1 MAVYRNLILFGFL
14 FFLIF
19 LSCKPKVATDEGVS
33 PQATT
38 LNLLHDEAKGT
49 ISVLRE
55 DETEPILVQNAKEG
69 FRPYIHPLLPPD
81 GKGLLT
87 EYSPGHHKHQTG
99 LYWGLT
105 RVNGRDYFHNPQED
119 YWKKIA
125 LNIIE
130 ESGEQVKWQTIYQ
143 LLDSLGNPVMEETLN
158 WTLSELD
165 GEYALD
171 LEWKGEAKTDVTIGQ
186 YDYGSLFLRMPWKEG
201 IDGEI
206 INAARQ
212 KDEQAEGQP
221 AMWINVG
228 MTVEGREDRANVA
241 IFDHPEN
248 RGYPNKWRV
257 DGQLGLGPSFTK
269 EGDWQ
274 IEKGK
279 TETVKLRLLVYTGEF
294 NDVSLTESWGKFS
307 GKEGMYNTTE
317 LWGIAQEE
325 GRNAKFLTAQEAVDA
340 MTIKSGYQV
349 NVWASEPMMTQPM
362 AFCWDDRGRLWIA
375 ENKDY
380 ESRGDGFSNSGESRI
395 LILEDTDGDGA
406 ADKQSVFMEGLAF
419 PAAIAVGFDGVFIGA
434 PPNLIFV
441 PDKNQDDKADLDKIE
456 ILLTGWGIRDRHET
470 LNSLHW
476 GPDGWLYGLQGFATP
491 SKIRKPKNEGDAKLY
506 YHKDEFPED
515 LLEKEGVD
523 INGGVWRYHPVKDRF
538 EVVAHGF
545 SNPWG
550 IDYDAKGQLFMS
562 ACVIPHLWH
571 VVPGGIY
578 HRQGG
583 QHFNPYVYEDIK
595 TIANHSHRSAHGGAR
610 VYQSDAFP
618 EEEKGRIF
626 MANIHEHGVLSDI
639 LIPKG
644 SGFEGK
650 HGDEFMM
657 ANNAQWVGFSMEIGP
672 DGGLYALDW
681 HDADICGKEVLNE
694 ETGRIFRIMPEKSLA
709 QNFPGR
715 YSDLNKMSDAQLVAL
730 QTNPSDW
737 HARRARGIL
746 HKRAVN
752 KTLQPTTNAAL
763 KSIFQKDKN
772 PDWRLRAMW
781 TLHQTGGFTDKEL
794 IEALSD
800 KDPYVRAWAIQ
811 LLCEDMKPSPEALSK
826 FKSLA
831 KSDPSPVVRLYLAAA
846 VQRVPDAEKWE
857 IAGSLIG
864 HSEDEKDHNLPKM
877 LWYGVEPLFAG
888 DVDKFLQLVQSSQLT
903 FVTQNMARR
912 AVDGNQLEKLV
923 ALIAK
928 DGPNTELLMA
938 GMLSGMEGRTDLKM
952 PSNWKTVS
960 EKMGKS
966 GGKRQTLALEISGL
980 FGDAEATQRAF
991 TTLKNKNSSLEQRKK
1006 ALQTLAAQQQKAL
1019 PAEIPA
1025 LLQESEM
1032 RKDAIRSIA
1041 AFDSESLG
1049 KLLLESFPNFS
1060 NDEKFEAMQTLSSRA
1075 RYGNMLTQ
1083 EIKAKKI
1090 AKSEVPASVAR
1101 QLLRVV
1107 GSGFIEVWGPIE
1119 SVAKDQAAYEKYRAM
1134 VTPTALAS
1142 ADLKAGKTV
1151 FAKSCGSCHKMYGD
1165 GGILGPDLTG
1175 SNRTDPEYILM
1186 NVLEPSF
1193 EIQDAYKM
1201 VVINTRDGRTYS
1213 GNIIS
1218 ENERQVTMRIV
1229 GQDQLLINK
1238 SGILSREVT
1247 DVSMMPTGL
1256 FENLSQEE
1264 IVNLMAYLK
1273 TNRRVD

>member
-1 MAVYRNLILFGFL
+1 MASTRISSFLGILFL
-14 FFLIF
+14 LAA
-19 LSCKPKVATDEGVS
+19 LSCNSKASSDGHASSQPTI
-33 PQATT
+33 
-38 LNLLHDEAKGT
+38 LNLSQDEAAGT

-55 DETEPILVQNAKEG
+55 GETEPIIVQHAKDD
-69 FRPYIHPLLPPD
+69 FRPYLHPIYAPD
-81 GKGLLT
+81 GKGILT
-87 EYSPGHHKHQTG
+87 EYSPGHHRHQTG
-99 LYWGLT
+99 LYWGMT
-105 RVNGRDYFHNPQED
+105 RVNGRDYFHNPQGD

-125 LNIIE
+125 LNVVEQRGE
-130 ESGEQVKWQTIYQ
+130 EVKWQTIYQ
-143 LLDSLGNPVMEETLN
+143 LLDSLGNPVMEETQN
-158 WTLSELD
+158 WTLSEVN

-171 LEWKGEAKTDVTIGQ
+171 LEWKGEAKTDLTIGQ

-212 KDEQAEGQP
+212 KNEQAEGQA

-228 MTVEGREDRANVA
+228 MTVDGRKDRANVA

-269 EGDWQ
+269 DGDWL

-279 TETVKLRLLVYTGEF
+279 TETIKLRLLVYTGEF
-294 NDVSLTESWGKFS
+294 NDLKLNESWGKFS

-340 MTIKSGYQV
+340 MTIKPGYKV

-380 ESRGDGFSNSGESRI
+380 ESRGDGFSNSGDSRI
-395 LILEDTDGDGA
+395 LILEDTDGDGK

-441 PDKNQDDKADLDKIE
+441 PDKNQDDKADLDDIK

-491 SKIRKPKNEGDAKLY
+491 SKIRKPKDDGDAKLY

-618 EEEKGRIF
+618 DEEKGRIF

-694 ETGRIFRIMPEKSLA
+694 ETGRIFRIMPEKSNA
-709 QNFPGR
+709 KNFPGR
-715 YSDLNKMSDAQLVAL
+715 YSDLNTMSDAQLVAL

-737 HARRARGIL
+737 HSRRARGIL

-752 KTLQPTTNAAL
+752 KKLQPETYTAL
-763 KSIFQKDKN
+763 KSIFLKDQN

-781 TLHQTGGFTDKEL
+781 SLHQTGGFSEKEL
-794 IEALSD
+794 TNSLSD
-800 KDPYVRAWAIQ
+800 KNPYIRAWAIQ
-811 LLCEDMKPSPEALSK
+811 LLCEDMNPADAALAK
-826 FKSLA
+826 FKIMA
-831 KSDPSPVVRLYLAAA
+831 KEDPSPVVRLYLAAA
-846 VQRVPDAEKWE
+846 VQRIPTAEKWE
-857 IAGSLIG
+857 LASSLLEHEG
-864 HSEDEKDHNLPKM
+864 DEKDHNLPKM
-877 LWYGVEPLFAG
+877 IWYGVEPLFAG
-888 DVDKFLQLVQSSQLT
+888 NADKFLELASSSKLT
-903 FVTQNMARR
+903 FVTQNIARR
-912 AVDGNQLEKLV
+912 AVDGNELEKLV
-923 ALIAK
+923 ATIGK
-928 DGPNTELLMA
+928 SGSSTESLMA
-938 GMLSGMEGRTDLKM
+938 GMLSGMEGRTDLQM
-952 PSNWKTVS
+952 PSNWKIVS
-960 EKMGKS
+960 EKMAKS
-966 GGKRQTLALEISGL
+966 GGKKQALALEISGL
-980 FGDAEATQRAF
+980 FGDAEANQRALA
-991 TTLKNKNSSLEQRKK
+991 TLKNKNSPIEQRKK

-1019 PAEIPA
+1019 PAEIPS
-1025 LLQESEM
+1025 LLQEPGLK
-1032 RKDAIRSIA
+1032 KDAIRSIA

-1049 KLLLESFPNFS
+1049 KLLLENFDKFS
-1060 NDEKFEAMQTLSSRA
+1060 SEEKLEAMQTLSSRP

-1090 AKSEVPASVAR
+1090 AKSQVPASVAR

-1119 SVAKDQAAYEKYRAM
+1119 SVPSNQAAYDKYRAM
-1134 VTPTALAS
+1134 ISTDALGS
-1142 ADLKAGKTV
+1142 ADLKTGKSV
-1151 FAKSCGSCHKMYGD
+1151 FSKSCGSCHKMYGE
-1165 GGILGPDLTG
+1165 GGIIGPDLTG

-1193 EIQDAYKM
+1193 EIQDDYKM
-1201 VVINTRDGRTYS
+1201 VVINMRDGRTYS

-1218 ENERQVTMRIV
+1218 ENERQVTMRVV
-1229 GQDQLLINK
+1229 GQDQLILNK

-1247 DVSMMPTGL
+1247 DVSMMPSGL
-1256 FENLSQEE
+1256 FENLTHEE
-1264 IVNLMAYLK
+1264 IVNLMGYLK
-1273 TNRRVD
+1273 TNKRVE